1 MVGLSGFENHYPHE
15 LSGTTLMVHEVVE
28 KAYKLKEN
36 DYKLLVVGT
45 SPERYEL
52 SREARFMAHS

>member
-1 MVGLSGFENHYPHE
+1 
-15 LSGTTLMVHEVVE
+15 MVHEVVE

>member
-1 MVGLSGFENHYPHE
+1 
-15 LSGTTLMVHEVVE
+15 MVHEVVE

-52 SREARFMAHS
+52 SREARFMAHSWDRPSPFERPRTGF